1 MEHLRERSLRLILC
15 AATLAACAAQ
25 ISSVKMLLEELR
37 CNPPDNTAATAAQN
51 DVYSVLP
58 ASGNGASC
66 K

>member
-37 CNPPDNTAATAAQN
+37 CNTAATAAQN